1 MSDLRATIDR
11 ATAHLREK
19 TDFEPEFG
27 IILGTGLGGFA
38 EEIDA
43 ELTVPFDEIPGFVKS
58 TALSHQGNLVL
69 GTLGGRRVMAMQGR
83 VHYYEGYSM
92 QEITLPVRV
101 IRAMGCH
108 SLVMSNAVGGMNPQM
123 NPGEIVAVTDH
134 INLMGDNPLI
144 GPNDDELGPRF
155 PDMSQPYDR
164 RYLQQIVQLGVDLK
178 IRLHRGVYVAV
189 AGPNLETAAE
199 YRMLRAM
206 GADTVGM
213 SLVPE
218 NLVAVH
224 AGMRVL
230 ALSVITD
237 ACLPD
242 ALEPADV
249 QEIIRIANET
259 EPALRKL
266 VVRFLETADQGD

>member
-1 MSDLRATIDR
+1 MSELRASIE
-11 ATAHLREK
+11 AAAKFLREK
-19 TDFEPEFG
+19 TDFSPEVG

-38 EEIDA
+38 DEIDEVA
-43 ELTVPFDEIPGFVKS
+43 RVPFDEIPGFVKS
-58 TALSHQGNLVL
+58 TALSHDGNLVL

-83 VHYYEGYSM
+83 LHYYEGYSM
-92 QEITLPVRV
+92 QQITLPVRV
-101 IRAMGCH
+101 MRAMGCTT
-108 SLVMSNAVGGMNPQM
+108 LVMSNAVGGMNPLM
-123 NPGEIVAVTDH
+123 HPGEIVAITDH

-164 RYLQQIVQLGVDLK
+164 EYVQIVNELAVEHRV
-178 IRLHRGVYVAV
+178 RLHKGVYVAV

-199 YRMLRAM
+199 YRMLRRM
-206 GADTVGM
+206 GADIVGM
-213 SLVPE
+213 SVVPE
-218 NLVAVH
+218 NLVAIH

-237 ACLPD
+237 QCLPD

-266 VVRFLETADQGD
+266 VTAFLEATA

>member
-1 MSDLRATIDR
+1 MSELRTIIDR
-11 ATAHLREK
+11 ASAHLREQ
-19 TDFEPEFG
+19 TDFHPEFG

-43 ELTVPFDEIPGFVKS
+43 VLTVPFDQVPGFVKS

-69 GTLGGRRVMAMQGR
+69 GTLGGRKVMAMQGR
-83 VHYYEGYSM
+83 VHFYEGYSM

-101 IRAMGCH
+101 MRAMGCH
-108 SLVMSNAVGGMNPQM
+108 TLVMSNAVGGMNPLM
-123 NPGEIVAVTDH
+123 LPGEIVVVTDH
-134 INLMGDNPLI
+134 INLMGVNPLI
-144 GPNDDELGPRF
+144 GPNDESLGPRF
-155 PDMSQPYDR
+155 PDMSEPYHR
-164 RYLQQIVQLGVDLK
+164 ESITRISELALQLGLQV
-178 IRLHRGVYVAV
+178 HRGVYVAV

-199 YRMLRAM
+199 YRMLRGM
-206 GADTVGM
+206 GADIVGM

-224 AGMRVL
+224 AGMRVV

-237 ACLPD
+237 RCLPD

-249 QEIIRIANET
+249 QQIIGIANAA

-266 VVRFLETADQGD
+266 VVRYLETTTARD

>member
-1 MSDLRATIDR
+1 MSELRATIER
-11 ATAHLREK
+11 ATSHLRGLS
-19 TDFEPEFG
+19 DFHPEFG

-38 EEIDA
+38 EEIAA
-43 ELTVPFDEIPGFVKS
+43 EVTVPFDQIPGFVRS

-101 IRAMGCH
+101 MRSMGCH
-108 SLVMSNAVGGMNPQM
+108 SLIMSNAVGGMNPLM
-123 NPGEIVAVTDH
+123 EPGEIVVVTDH

-144 GPNDDELGPRF
+144 GPNDDTLGPRF

-164 RYLQQIVQLGVDLK
+164 AYVARTVEIGIELRL
-178 IRLHRGVYVAV
+178 RLHRGVYVAV

-206 GADTVGM
+206 GADIVGM

-237 ACLPD
+237 RCLPD

-249 QEIIRIANET
+249 QEIIRIANAT
-259 EPALRKL
+259 EPSLRKL
-266 VVRFLETADQGD
+266 VVKFLESTPERN

>member
-1 MSDLRATIDR
+1 MSELRASID
-11 ATAHLREK
+11 AAAAHLRQA
-19 TDFEPEFG
+19 TDFEPEIG

-38 EEIDA
+38 DEIDA
-43 ELTVPFDEIPGFVKS
+43 VMSVPFDEIPGFVKS
-58 TALSHQGNLVL
+58 TAMSHEGKLVL

-83 VHYYEGYSM
+83 LHFYEGYSM
-92 QEITLPVRV
+92 QQITLPVRV
-101 IRAMGCH
+101 MRAMGCH
-108 SLVMSNAVGGMNPQM
+108 TLVMSNAVGGMNPLM
-123 NPGEIVAVTDH
+123 HPGEIVAVTDH

-144 GPNDDELGPRF
+144 GPNDDDLGPRF

-164 RYLQQIVQLGVDLK
+164 EYIRIVEELAIEHR
-178 IRLHRGVYVAV
+178 IRLHKGVYVAV

-199 YRMLRAM
+199 YRMLRRM

-230 ALSVITD
+230 GLSVITD
-237 ACLPD
+237 QCLPD

-259 EPALRKL
+259 EPSLRKL
-266 VVRFLETADQGD
+266 VVAFLEATA

>member
-1 MSDLRATIDR
+1 MSELRATIER
-11 ATAHLREK
+11 ATAYLRES

-43 ELTVPFDEIPGFVKS
+43 VLTVPFDRIPGFVKS

-83 VHYYEGYSM
+83 VHFYEGYTM

-101 IRAMGCH
+101 MSAMGCH
-108 SLVMSNAVGGMNPQM
+108 SLIMSNAVGGMNPQLL
-123 NPGEIVAVTDH
+123 PGEIVVVTDH
-134 INLMGDNPLI
+134 INLMGANPLI

-164 RYLQQIVQLGVDLK
+164 AYLKAIRDLALENG
-178 IRLHRGVYVAV
+178 IRVHPGVYVAV

-206 GADTVGM
+206 GADIVGM

-230 ALSVITD
+230 ALSVVTD
-237 ACLPD
+237 RCLPD

-249 QEIIRIANET
+249 QEIIRIANAA
-259 EPALRKL
+259 EPSLRQL
-266 VVRFLETADQGD
+266 VVRFLASSPARV